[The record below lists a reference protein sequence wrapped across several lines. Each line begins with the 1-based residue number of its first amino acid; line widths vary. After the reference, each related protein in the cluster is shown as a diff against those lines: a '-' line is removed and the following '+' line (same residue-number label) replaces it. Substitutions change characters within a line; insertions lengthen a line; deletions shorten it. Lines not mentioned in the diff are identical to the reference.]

1 MAKIEGPTQSG
12 RWKRWGAQIMYSL
25 IAGVASLGTAMAEP
39 RWEMLPET
47 PELPAAGRE
56 GEAPVNG
63 IKIWHAVYGSGEPVL
78 MLHGGLGNSNY
89 WGNQISTLAGSYQV
103 IVMDSRGHGRS
114 TRDDR
119 PYSYDLMATDVVALM
134 DFLKLPK
141 AVIVGWSDG
150 AIIGLKL
157 AIDHPERVSRVFAFA
172 ANSKPS
178 GLHNLNDSVLFK
190 TYVDRTR
197 EEYEKLSPT
206 PRGYDDFHEEM
217 KQMWNA
223 QPDLAEEA
231 LGNIHVPVWV
241 VDGDHEEVVRRE
253 DTLFLSDSIPG
264 SGLLIQPEVSHFSL
278 LQDPEQFTDHI
289 LHFLG
294 RE

>member
-25 IAGVASLGTAMAEP
+25 VAGVASLGTAMAEP

-114 TRDDR
+114 TRDVR

-134 DFLKLPK
+134 DFLKLRKPSSS
-141 AVIVGWSDG
+141 AGATVRSSDSSWRSTILN
-150 AIIGLKL
+150 ASAECSPLRRT
-157 AIDHPERVSRVFAFA
+157 ASHRAFTSWTTTYC
-172 ANSKPS
+172 SKPMS
-178 GLHNLNDSVLFK
+178 TGRVKNMRNCLPHRAATMIS
-190 TYVDRTR
+190 
-197 EEYEKLSPT
+197 
-206 PRGYDDFHEEM
+206 M
-217 KQMWNA
+217 
-223 QPDLAEEA
+223 
-231 LGNIHVPVWV
+231 
-241 VDGDHEEVVRRE
+241 RR
-253 DTLFLSDSIPG
+253 
-264 SGLLIQPEVSHFSL
+264 
-278 LQDPEQFTDHI
+278 
-289 LHFLG
+289 
-294 RE
+294 